1 MQPGFN
7 FGVSEQSDETF
18 LESTKAALDLSLGL
32 RGGSDE
38 MRHPQGFECPLK
50 LASGI
55 ALIIGGAGAEKA
67 QCVGINGL
75 RYAPCLEG
83 GSKVTKVVPS
93 GVSFHETTSDIQAGM
108 IVQSEL

>member
-1 MQPGFN
+1 MKPGFN
-7 FGVSEQSDETF
+7 FGVSEQSDEPL
-18 LESTKAALDLSLGL
+18 LESAKASLDLSLGL
-32 RGGSDE
+32 RGRSDE
-38 MRHPQGFECPLK
+38 MSHPQGLECPLE

-75 RYAPCLEG
+75 RYAPGLEG

-93 GVSFHETTSDIQAGM
+93 GVSFHEATGDIQAGM
-108 IVQSEL
+108 IVQSEQ